1 MEVKKEVFS
10 SEFVERLK
18 NKDKEAWESLLKEF
32 GPNLLNF
39 GKKMC
44 KDNEDAMDVFQ
55 DTIESAYNSIRKLK
69 KVESLKQW
77 LFKVAANAC
86 LMKKRSQSL
95 KMIDE
100 LYEDEME
107 ESGEIG
113 ERYQE
118 RKPEELYE
126 ERELKEIV
134 KKAIL
139 KIPENYRIV
148 LLLREIEGFSTE
160 ETAKILNISNEAV
173 KMRLS
178 RARNKLKEEVLSIYR

>member
-18 NKDKEAWESLLKEF
+18 NKDKDAWESLLKEF

-44 KDNEDAMDVFQ
+44 KDHEDAMDVFQ

-69 KVESLKQW
+69 KVKSLKQW

-95 KMIDE
+95 KVTYD
-100 LYEDEME
+100 LNEDKME
-107 ESGEIG
+107 ETGESK
-113 ERYQE
+113 EHYLDK
-118 RKPEELYE
+118 KPEDLYE
-126 ERELKEIV
+126 EREMKEIV

-178 RARNKLKEEVLSIYR
+178 RARNKLKEEVLTLYR